1 MWLGIIA
8 LADKIFGIIGQLTG
22 FWIKRSDESKKK
34 RDKAQ
39 ADMDKAAEMGNFD
52 AWKKARHDRDSA

>member
-8 LADKIFGIIGQLTG
+8 LLDKLFGIIGQLTG

-34 RDKAQ
+34 RQEAQ
-39 ADMDKAAEMGNFD
+39 IKMCDAEMVGDFD
-52 AWKKARHDRDSA
+52 AWKKARHERDTA

>member
-22 FWIKRSDESKKK
+22 FWIKRSDESKIAKN
-34 RDKAQ
+34 KAQ
-39 ADMDKAAEMGNFD
+39 AEMDEAARKGDYD
-52 AWKKARHDRDSA
+52 AYWNARARRNRA